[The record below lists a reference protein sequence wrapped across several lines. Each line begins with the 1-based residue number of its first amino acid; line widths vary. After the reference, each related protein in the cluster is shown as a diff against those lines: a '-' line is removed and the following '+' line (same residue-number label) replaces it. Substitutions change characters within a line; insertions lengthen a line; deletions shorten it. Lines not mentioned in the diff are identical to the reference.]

1 MDTSKFREIFNPNCI
16 KDRIHI
22 VGCGSVGST
31 IAELLARY
39 GLTKFSLWDMDLV
52 EPKNIANQMFFQ
64 EDIGKSKVEAVAHR
78 ICKVNPDAEPNIKLM
93 YEGWNG
99 EQLRGW
105 VFLAVDNIEIRK
117 AFVEANM
124 LNPNIKGVF
133 DIRTGLFDAQC
144 WSADWS
150 DSKSKENF
158 KNTMNFSHEEAA
170 AETPVSACGVVQGVA
185 PTVRMICCLAV
196 TNFINFAT
204 EGELKKMIIADPFRM
219 DITAV

>member
-1 MDTSKFREIFNPNCI
+1 
-16 KDRIHI
+16 
-22 VGCGSVGST
+22 
-31 IAELLARY
+31 
-39 GLTKFSLWDMDLV
+39 
-52 EPKNIANQMFFQ
+52 
-64 EDIGKSKVEAVAHR
+64 
-78 ICKVNPDAEPNIKLM
+78 M
-93 YEGWNG
+93 YEGWND

-124 LNPNIKGVF
+124 LNPNIKGIF

-150 DSKSKENF
+150 DSQSKENF

-204 EGELKKMIIADPFRM
+204 DGELKKMIIADPFRM